1 MGSRSPVA
9 ANKPTV
15 ASSRAGDKRCPGREP
30 VHLHTG
36 RTVNSSRIAD
46 ISCSWQRAW
55 STSNLHNRFRP
66 RTCCERVPGLRA
78 PQSPSPPAS
87 ASLREY
93 PTQLHQAYL
102 TGQNMA
108 IDQDIILI
116 SDSLKV
122 RCPGVSDISA
132 SFRSC
137 TSFFMGQLTSF
148 VRCNHLT
155 LVPGEREGV
164 GVEDRKLKELESPLV
179 WTEVRALNSASADFD
194 VPRSVKTPRLFDKVL
209 MTNMVVFEANEAS
222 RHGGYCESASAR
234 TTSCVTWT
242 LYGGR
247 KGQARNDQIP
257 P

>member
-30 VHLHTG
+30 VHQHTG
-36 RTVNSSRIAD
+36 RTVNSGRIAD

-55 STSNLHNRFRP
+55 STFNLHNRFRP
-66 RTCCERVPGLRA
+66 RSCCERVPGLRA

-122 RCPGVSDISA
+122 RCRGVSDISA
-132 SFRSC
+132 SFRY
-137 TSFFMGQLTSF
+137 
-148 VRCNHLT
+148 
-155 LVPGEREGV
+155 
-164 GVEDRKLKELESPLV
+164 
-179 WTEVRALNSASADFD
+179 VRASSW
-194 VPRSVKTPRLFDKVL
+194 VS
-209 MTNMVVFEANEAS
+209 S
-222 RHGGYCESASAR
+222 RPLCIAIISHWCLENA
-234 TTSCVTWT
+234 
-242 LYGGR
+242 
-247 KGQARNDQIP
+247 KGLVSRIGS
-257 P
+257 